1 MTGIQFP
8 EPQTISPGK
17 RIKRGQDQEKEHLLY
32 MNCDFEP
39 QLTEGNLRSQ
49 TGETRS
55 GMQRGP
61 GVQTIGLVCLFS
73 VRLTHASPPNLT
85 PPREGGLD
93 QGDLRWIQCAKECC
107 PRPGRLPGHASGLL
121 PSQLAGLF
129 QRDRFPPRQA
139 YL

>member
-1 MTGIQFP
+1 MTGIQLP
-8 EPQTISPGK
+8 EPQTIPPGK
-17 RIKRGQDQEKEHLLY
+17 RIKKGQDQAEQHLLY

-39 QLTEGNLRSQ
+39 QLTAGNLRSQ

-61 GVQTIGLVCLFS
+61 GVQTIGLVCLSS
-73 VRLTHASPPNLT
+73 VRLTHASRRNLT
-85 PPREGGLD
+85 PPGEGALG
-93 QGDLRWIQCAKECC
+93 QGDLRLIQCAECC
-107 PRPGRLPGHASGLL
+107 PRPGWLPGHASGRL

-129 QRDRFPPRQA
+129 QRDRVPPRLA